1 MMKGIFWNSQENRLR
16 VLWRLVLHMLLIF
29 LISIFFSIVLD
40 SLYFLLLGS
49 FNSDNR
55 IPGLLK
61 IFENHW
67 INAMVFPGGMLL
79 IILAATMI
87 SGRCL
92 DRRKF
97 KDFGFHFS
105 KAWWLDL
112 TFGLTLGAVLMGLI
126 FLFGWGIGSIQI
138 TGFMQS
144 FSGRGQIL
152 PEFLQGLIFYILVG
166 FYEELLYSC
175 ACGFFCCFWFAACGQ
190 SQCFLDQHDE
200 YHVGGHFSWAW
211 DDPDGESFDL
221 DRAAY
226 HLEFLPGQCV
236 WVPGQRNAYWGNLDR
251 NQVGGIRMVN
261 RRRIWTGS
269 RVDGVGRDADWQPVD
284 GVMGSQEQE

>member
-1 MMKGIFWNSQENRLR
+1 
-16 VLWRLVLHMLLIF
+16 
-29 LISIFFSIVLD
+29 
-40 SLYFLLLGS
+40 
-49 FNSDNR
+49 
-55 IPGLLK
+55 
-61 IFENHW
+61 
-67 INAMVFPGGMLL
+67 MVFPGGMLL

-166 FYEELLYSC
+166 FYEELLSRGYHLVNLSE
-175 ACGFFCCFWFAACGQ
+175 GFNSLKINKRWVLTLALVVSSAVFG
-190 SQCFLDQHDE
+190 LL
-200 YHVGGHFSWAW
+200 HVGNPNASWISTMNIMLA
-211 DDPDGESFDL
+211 GI
-221 DRAAY
+221 
-226 HLEFLPGQCV
+226 FLGL
-236 WVPGQRNAYWGNLDR
+236 GMILTGNLSISIGLHITWNFFQGNVFGFPVSGTR
-251 NQVGGIRMVN
+251 TGATLIATKLVGSEWLTGGAFGPEAGLMGLAAMLIGSLLTVLWVRRSRSRRLELKESLAVYEPQN
-261 RRRIWTGS
+261 RRRRQLS
-269 RVDGVGRDADWQPVD
+269 ESDN
-284 GVMGSQEQE
+284 